1 MWESQRIF
9 RFSSLAK
16 NTIFDMDYFSCF
28 LAQGNV
34 HKWRPTILMIL
45 DPHPTYHVRQIL
57 TDNIL
62 FFFGGGVILNPPTY
76 LKIGRN

>member
-34 HKWRPTILMIL
+34 HKWRPTIF
-45 DPHPTYHVRQIL
+45 DDFRPPPTYHVWQFL
-57 TDNIL
+57 TNNIQ
-62 FFFGGGVILNPPTY
+62 FFGGHFGPPY
-76 LKIGRN
+76 LP